1 MADKTPFF
9 DNLSELEEQLV
20 ATLTQVSDIKSTYQK
35 LISENTSLLI
45 ENARLRDRIAELSD
59 LSEQAESTADNQDK
73 AAKTAKKNPMSN
85 LQEIYEDGFH
95 VCRDFYGQRLEPGE
109 TCLYCAEILYR

>member
-1 MADKTPFF
+1 MSDKMPFF
-9 DNLSELEEQLV
+9 DNLSTLEEQLV
-20 ATLTQVSDIKSTYQK
+20 ATLTQVSEIKTNYQK
-35 LISENTSLLI
+35 LLTENTSLRL
-45 ENARLRDRIAELSD
+45 ENARLRDRLAEF
-59 LSEQAESTADNQDK
+59 SESHVSENKNEKSS
-73 AAKTAKKNPMSN
+73 KKVPMSN

>member
-1 MADKTPFF
+1 MTNKLPFF
-9 DNLSELEEQLV
+9 ENLSELEERLV
-20 ATLTQVSDIKSTYQK
+20 ATLTQVSDIKSNYQK
-35 LISENTSLLI
+35 LLSENTSLRL
-45 ENARLRDRIAELSD
+45 ENARLRDRLAEF
-59 LSEQAESTADNQDK
+59 SESHTSESKNERSS
-73 AAKTAKKNPMSN
+73 KKVPMSN